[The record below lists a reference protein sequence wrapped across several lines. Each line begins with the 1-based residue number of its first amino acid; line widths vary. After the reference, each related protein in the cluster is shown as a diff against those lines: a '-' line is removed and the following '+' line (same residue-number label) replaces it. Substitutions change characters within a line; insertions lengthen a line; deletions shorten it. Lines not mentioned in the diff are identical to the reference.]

1 MVERIC
7 STCGAGV
14 ALDADVCEVCAMAL
28 HQPLAAQPRAA
39 LARRGTTLPVRWQRA
54 GKAVALG
61 AVALAVEAGA
71 AWLKQ
76 REQRG
81 TTGPAPLARRT
92 SSGPLPPVRGGFVAR
107 QRVWETYDGERLS
120 RRVVEQTIWH
130 LPDEYKN
137 D

>member
-7 STCGAGV
+7 PSCGAGV
-14 ALDADVCEVCAMAL
+14 ALDADTCETCDMAL
-28 HQPLAAQPRAA
+28 HQPLAAQSRAA
-39 LARRGTTLPVRWQRA
+39 LARRGTTLPIRWQRA

-81 TTGPAPLARRT
+81 TTGPAPLARRDA
-92 SSGPLPPVRGGFVAR
+92 SGAAPPARGGYVAR
-107 QRVWETYDGERLS
+107 QRVWETYDSERLS
-120 RRVVEQTIWH
+120 RRIVEQTIWH
-130 LPDEYKN
+130 LPED
-137 D
+137 